1 MESFLF
7 RSKVLFSGK
16 VFFKLYTFLH
26 TKKKNGSFKNRKVLY
41 RTKDVFVFYEIM
53 LKTPILVLFK
63 DCMSTVSSDIAC
75 D

>member
-16 VFFKLYTFLH
+16 VFFKLYKFLH

-41 RTKDVFVFYEIM
+41 RTKDVFVFYEIT

-63 DCMSTVSSDIAC
+63 DCMSTVNSDIAC